1 MFLNIDQHAIGCIYC
16 SIFLL
21 YLIKYKVGMTLSL
34 HILLFLPPRPRIQLS
49 EVGMFQTC
57 INLLSAML
65 AENVEIG
72 GELHIERLYL
82 FCLMWSFGGLL
93 EDKDMKG
100 FNDLLGTLSTAYVY
114 YCFTLVLLPMWQ
126 CV

>member
-1 MFLNIDQHAIGCIYC
+1 MILCGKLLSCELLCEHVSFL
-16 SIFLL
+16 F
-21 YLIKYKVGMTLSL
+21 T
-34 HILLFLPPRPRIQLS
+34 RPRIQLS

-100 FNDLLGTLSTAYVY
+100 FNDLLGTLSTAYV
-114 YCFTLVLLPMWQ
+114 
-126 CV
+126 